1 VEIRYTGLR
10 GGERAPL
17 LERGH
22 DVDEDGGFDARGWR
36 GGCEQAVADS
46 RAAVVGDPVDWAAG
60 FGFVLGEDL
69 LEGFE
74 DGEPDLAFVEA
85 ATAREA
91 ANAVAGEL
99 GDEEG
104 EVVFPGG

>member
-85 ATAREA
+85 AGRA